1 MFPALPQS
9 TQDELEQLAQRYG
22 RPLVCDVDLGV
33 HSMFDPLNR
42 TDRFGEVCM
51 VVQRPDRKLL
61 TMKKM
66 FYPPGAYRL
75 LTGGIN
81 HGEHVLDALV
91 RETYEETGLEVTITR
106 FLAAVAY
113 HTGSTDT
120 VPVFYTFAFLLDE
133 VDGSL
138 GVVDEE
144 ERVEAFREVK
154 PADLPAMADYLDGM
168 GTDYSEEI
176 AGDWRDWGR
185 FRAVIHRVVGEALKV
200 R

>member
-22 RPLVCDVDLGV
+22 RPLVRDVDLGV

-51 VVQRPDRKLL
+51 VVRRPDGKLL
-61 TMKKM
+61 TMKKTL
-66 FYPPGAYRL
+66 YPPGVYRL

-81 HGEHVLDALV
+81 HGEHVLDALL
-91 RETYEETGLEVTITR
+91 RETYEETGLEVSITR

-113 HTGSTDT
+113 HIGSTDI

-133 VDGSL
+133 VSGSL
-138 GVVDEE
+138 GVVDEK

-154 PADLPAMADYLDGM
+154 PADLPTMADSLDGM
-168 GTDYSEEI
+168 GTDYSGEI
-176 AGDWRDWGR
+176 GGYWRDWGR
-185 FRAVIHRVVGEALKV
+185 FRAVIHRMVWEALKV